1 MENVDLTVLLK
12 MGGAPSPHLNHD
24 QLTKPLTDMM
34 GGF

>member
-1 MENVDLTVLLK
+1 MQKIDTTLFV